1 MSSMNVCLNCTWS
14 SYPSAKNKWQIKPAS
29 VCSLHITYRG
39 WRNSLCMFP
48 ASLVHILMSPAVL
61 WDSIILLWN
70 HSCKIAPVEDPGIK
84 FMSSESQFSALTLR
98 VRVSLLSIQIKLI
111 SVCIKAHVGM
121 EGLFHRFIVQ
131 TLQQLGHSLC
141 GGSTQEENVRCSLA
155 PCKCSLIERKSEL
168 SVNNQWELC
177 ASHLEKLW
185 ETFVPW
191 Q

>member
-14 SYPSAKNKWQIKPAS
+14 SCSSAKNQLQIKPAS
-29 VCSLHITYRG
+29 VGSLHITKVG
-39 WRNSLCMFP
+39 RNSLWALP
-48 ASLVHILMSPAVL
+48 ASCMSLMSPAVL

-70 HSCKIAPVEDPGIK
+70 HSCKITPVEDPGIK
-84 FMSSESQFSALTLR
+84 FMSSESQFSALTLD
-98 VRVSLLSIQIKLI
+98 VRVSLVSIQIKLI
-111 SVCIKAHVGM
+111 SVCIKASIGM
-121 EGLFHRFIVQ
+121 GRLFHRLIVQ
-131 TLQQLGHSLC
+131 ALQQLGHSSC

-177 ASHLEKLW
+177 GSHWEKLW
-185 ETFVPW
+185 EAFLLW